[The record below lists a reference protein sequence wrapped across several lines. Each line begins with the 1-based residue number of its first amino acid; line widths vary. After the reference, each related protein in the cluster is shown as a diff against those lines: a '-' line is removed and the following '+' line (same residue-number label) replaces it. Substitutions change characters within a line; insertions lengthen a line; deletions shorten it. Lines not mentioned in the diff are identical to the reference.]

1 MSMLVNSLYNSY
13 VESSVNPSGK
23 KQRAENGQTQ
33 RTDRSGAPQLSAKA
47 QDYLDQ
53 LNKSYGNMEFLVCNS
68 GEDAKEALSR
78 STKEV
83 SVILTRDELERMA
96 SDEKYAAEKMK
107 GVQGALRMSEQ
118 INREFGFVSAFGKN
132 GENADTQ
139 ITKIA
144 ISFNEDGTTS
154 IFAELEKS
162 GRKQRECIEGAKEEK
177 RQQRKAEEK
186 RAQKEKQELRL
197 GKEAADRYFQ
207 TGADTKH
214 TIVEAGSVEELFQK
228 IAAVDWNKIRS
239 ESRLE
244 SGGRFDSSI

>member
-13 VESSVNPSGK
+13 VESSVNASGK

-33 RTDRSGAPQLSAKA
+33 RTDRSGAPLLSAKA

-53 LNKSYGNMEFLVCNS
+53 LNQSYGNMEFLVCNS

-107 GVQGALRMSEQ
+107 GVRGALRMSEQ
-118 INREFGFVSAFGKN
+118 INREFGFVSAF

-162 GRKQRECIEGAKEEK
+162 GRKQRERIEGAKEEK

-186 RAQKEKQELRL
+186 RAQKEKQELRF

-207 TGADTKH
+207 TGTDTKH
-214 TIVEAGSVEELFQK
+214 TIVEAGSVEELLQK